1 MDSNSVN
8 KVRIA
13 LVVWAIA
20 AVGASYLLHK
30 NGYVWASGFV
40 GSTALSAVGAAGV
53 ALAYTEPKPLQL
65 SPQAV
70 SWDQAY

>member
-30 NGYVWASGFV
+30 NGYV
-40 GSTALSAVGAAGV
+40 
-53 ALAYTEPKPLQL
+53 
-65 SPQAV
+65 
-70 SWDQAY
+70 

>member
-8 KVRIA
+8 KVRIV

-40 GSTALSAVGAAGV
+40 GSTALGAVGGAVVG
-53 ALAYTEPKPLQL
+53 LAYTPKPLPPINP
-65 SPQAV
+65 S
-70 SWDQAY
+70 SSTWDNAY